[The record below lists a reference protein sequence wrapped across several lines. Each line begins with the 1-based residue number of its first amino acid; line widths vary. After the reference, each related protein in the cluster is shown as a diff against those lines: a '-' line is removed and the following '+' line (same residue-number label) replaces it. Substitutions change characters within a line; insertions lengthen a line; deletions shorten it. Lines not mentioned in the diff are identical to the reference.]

1 MALTEYELVLIGNGE
16 IVLQRAGSNEP
27 LVTINFSSPVMDYLG
42 NKHVDVAKAMIDAGI
57 KAAVDLNESSN
68 VSKPLTLIPN
78 SIVSISFRDLFEEYR
93 LLNLQS

>member
-42 NKHVDVAKAMIDAGI
+42 NKHVDVAKAMIDATGGVGI
-57 KAAVDLNESSN
+57 ALVIVPTVVLNIPVVPVVLFKIISS
-68 VSKPLTLIPN
+68 LT
-78 SIVSISFRDLFEEYR
+78 
-93 LLNLQS
+93 